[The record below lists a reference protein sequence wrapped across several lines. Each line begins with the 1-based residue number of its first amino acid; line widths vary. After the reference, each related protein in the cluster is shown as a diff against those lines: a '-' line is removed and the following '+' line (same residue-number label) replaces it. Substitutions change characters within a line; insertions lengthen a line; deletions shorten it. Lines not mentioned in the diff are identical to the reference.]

1 MYPLTDANN
10 PILYEDGDEDEAG
23 QASTALAPIEETSP
37 LGYNV
42 NFVNATLVN
51 TSAIVGMGIFSTPSF
66 ILRSVGSVGMLIALY
81 LFVPLITL
89 AGLMV
94 YIELTSMCGHKRS
107 GAEVVYLEEAY
118 PKPRFL
124 LPTAFALITALLS
137 HAGVSSTVFAKYV
150 LDGYNIEATPSR
162 QRSIAIA
169 MVTVAVWVCLFS
181 NKWALR
187 INGVTAFLKIGC
199 LILISATG
207 LACLLGWT
215 SVPSS
220 GNLKHP
226 FDGSLYEANPLAT
239 SIVKV
244 LYNFVGWNS
253 ILGLMAEVKGRQP
266 IRTIKRAGIASV
278 LIAACLFIT
287 TLLSFS
293 IILTKEEFIN
303 ANEVLGAIF
312 LRKVYGDAVATK
324 VFPIFIGISTFGGIV
339 SVTLYYGRML
349 REAGRQ
355 GMLPFAT
362 FWSRVGRFK
371 TPYGP
376 VLLKWGL
383 AVLLIVITPAKDT
396 VVFLID
402 LASYPALVFSLLIG
416 CGVWVLR
423 RRRQQLGLPEH
434 AYRAPNFI
442 VLIYVLQSVAL
453 LIMPWI
459 PPKDGSK
466 GGDVGFFYA
475 TYCIVAVLLLLLCGV
490 YYWIRFRALPEWL
503 GYELIEETISLPGG
517 VKVMALKKV
526 YKDNSEGQEEPL
538 LQGERGD

>member
-1 MYPLTDANN
+1 MQPFTDADG
-10 PILYEDGDEDEAG
+10 PILYEDEDETG
-23 QASTALAPIEETSP
+23 QALTALAPIEETSP

-42 NFVNATLVN
+42 SFVNATLMN
-51 TSAIVGMGIFSTPSF
+51 TSAMIGMGIFSTPSF
-66 ILRSVGSVGMLIALY
+66 ILRSVGSVGMLIVLY
-81 LFVPLITL
+81 MLVPLITL

-94 YIELTSMCGHKRS
+94 YIEMTSMCGHKRS

-137 HAGVSSTVFAKYV
+137 HAGVSSTVFAKHV
-150 LDGYNIEATPSR
+150 LDGYDIEVTPTR
-162 QRSIAIA
+162 QKSIAIA
-169 MVTVAVWVCLFS
+169 MTTVAIWVCLFS

-187 INGVTAFLKIGC
+187 VNGVAAFFKVGC
-199 LILISATG
+199 LILISMTG
-207 LACLLGWT
+207 LATLLGWT
-215 SVPSS
+215 SVPNS

-239 SIVKV
+239 SAVKV

-253 ILGLMAEVKGRQP
+253 ILGLMAEVKGRHP
-266 IRTIKRAGIASV
+266 IRTIQRAGIASV
-278 LIAACLFIT
+278 LIAAFLFIA

-293 IILTKEEFIN
+293 VVLTKEELIN
-303 ANEVLGAIF
+303 ANEVLGAMF
-312 LRKVYGDAVATK
+312 LRKVYGDTVATK
-324 VFPIFIGISTFGGIV
+324 VFPLFIGISTFGGIV

-355 GMLPFAT
+355 GMLPFST

-376 VLLKWGL
+376 VLLKWAL
-383 AVLLIVITPAKDT
+383 AVLLIIITPAKDT

-416 CGVWVLR
+416 CGVWILR

-434 AYRAPNFI
+434 TYRASNLV
-442 VLIYVLQSVAL
+442 VLVYVLQSVAL

-459 PPKDGSK
+459 PPKDG
-466 GGDVGFFYA
+466 GDVGFFYA
-475 TYCIVAVLLLLLCGV
+475 TYCVVAVLLLLLCGL
-490 YYWIRFRALPEWL
+490 YYWIRFCALPEWL
-503 GYELIEETISLPGG
+503 GYELVEEMVSFPGG

-526 YKDNSEGQEEPL
+526 YKENLEAQEEPL
-538 LQGERGD
+538 LRGERGG